1 MQECDRLKKLI
12 VGPEFLVHA
21 ISDRDWLGLCV
32 AGEMNAGDLV
42 SLNIVNVDAALEN
55 LESALPAEDDGIQ
68 HIRPPC

>member
-1 MQECDRLKKLI
+1 M
-12 VGPEFLVHA
+12 
-21 ISDRDWLGLCV
+21 SDGDWLGPCV
-32 AGEMNAGDLV
+32 AGEMNVGDLV